1 MSKKKKEIPE
11 GEELSVAQIERQKTQ
26 KWILAAVIFLLII
39 TCGILFLYIRSEYR
53 HYKMNELHGFII
65 GNEYIID
72 TFDNNGFKTLTTH
85 GKRIDISAN
94 EVDLTTD
101 SSTEELETLSSVIT
115 ITIDGRQIVSCGDT
129 CIFYDKDLK
138 PDYEFY
144 LDSIDSEGTG
154 GISETT
160 LIAGRLNSIRN
171 YIGKPMVVLIKSQTG
186 APIYVFSGKSV
197 FWEVAEDLPKF
208 TKLSIDGKNL
218 YIHRANFQIIDLSLL
233 G

>member
-1 MSKKKKEIPE
+1 MAKKKQELAE
-11 GEELSVAQIERQKTQ
+11 EEELSVAEKERRKNRR
-26 KWILAAVIFLLII
+26 WIVAAIIFLLLINAI
-39 TCGILFLYIRSEYR
+39 FLFLYLRSEYR
-53 HYKMNELHGFII
+53 HYKMNELHGSII

-72 TFDNNGFKTLTTH
+72 TFDNDGLKTLTTH

-101 SSTEELETLSSVIT
+101 SSSEALETMSSVIT